1 MGDVQV
7 AYVKMK
13 FLLAVHNYHQ
23 ISLTIDPGLQQVKK
37 LATHDR
43 YSPIQTNHARK
54 LGVMGA
60 GGVGEG
66 VQQCFFYVM
75 HSNYKLLDKCIK
87 PR

>member
-1 MGDVQV
+1 MEDVQV

-13 FLLAVHNYHQ
+13 FRLAVYNYHQ

-54 LGVMGA
+54 LRVTGREGW
-60 GGVGEG
+60 GEG

-75 HSNYKLLDKCIK
+75 HSNMKNYWIIV
-87 PR
+87 

>member
-54 LGVMGA
+54 LRVMGA
-60 GGVGEG
+60 GGLAGGCAAV
-66 VQQCFFYVM
+66 FFLRNAFRIT
-75 HSNYKLLDKCIK
+75 NYWIIV
-87 PR
+87 

>member
-1 MGDVQV
+1 MQNFGGKISCIMEDVQV

-43 YSPIQTNHARK
+43 YSPIQTNHAKK
-54 LGVMGA
+54 LRVMGA
-60 GGVGEG
+60 GGVGG
-66 VQQCFFYVM
+66 FAAVF
-75 HSNYKLLDKCIK
+75 LL
-87 PR
+87 RNAF